1 MVKPLRFLIAL
12 LVTIPLQAVAQEN
25 AALVRARQAYEA
37 LDYRNA
43 IVSVRRALGQQLTG
57 GELVEA
63 YEMLGF
69 MYGAFGRDSAEQ
81 AVESFRNLIILDP
94 DREPDA
100 RRVSPTIT
108 QMYASALGQVLVV
121 RKVSIDSASF
131 VAGQGMV
138 PLRFDVSQPAEIRV
152 RAVGNG
158 LDIPVD
164 SQSVAGAGG
173 VFWSPV
179 LEDGSPVP
187 PGQYQL
193 VVEAFARPEQYASQ
207 IMVEIRHGAVDT
219 LEHVSRL
226 AGYEFQAELE
236 YPGRNWRPLGLA
248 SIYTAIAS
256 ATSLALENSGLGS
269 PPREEIAGVGAAVL
283 LTGFIMSL
291 RKPDPRP
298 VPANIRYNEL
308 LRQQIAQE
316 NARRAAENEVRRMQ
330 VQLTVLPLVVR
341 SQ

>member
-1 MVKPLRFLIAL
+1 MRRLTFLTLLLAL
-12 LVTIPLQAVAQEN
+12 QTPEAAAQEN
-25 AALVRARQAYEA
+25 GALQRGREAYGA
-37 LDYRNA
+37 LDYRTA
-43 IVSVRRALGQQLTG
+43 IASVRRALGQQPTAS
-57 GELVEA
+57 ELVES
-63 YEMLGF
+63 YELLGF
-69 MYGAFGRDSAEQ
+69 MYSALDSNTQ
-81 AVESFRNLIILDP
+81 AVDAFRNLIILDP
-94 DREPDA
+94 EREPDP
-100 RRVSPTIT
+100 RSVSPQIT
-108 QMYASALGQVLVV
+108 SLYASALGQVLVV

-138 PLRFDVSQPAEIRV
+138 PLRFDVSQPADVRV

-173 VFWSPV
+173 VLWSPV

-207 IMVEIRHGAVDT
+207 VMVEIRHGAVDT
-219 LEHVSRL
+219 LEHVSSL
-226 AGYEFQAELE
+226 VGYEFQAELAF
-236 YPGRNWRPLGLA
+236 PGRNWRPLGLA

-256 ATSLALENSGLGS
+256 AAALALENSGLGS
-269 PPREEIAGVGAAVL
+269 PPREEIASVGAAVL

-291 RKPDPRP
+291 RKPDPQP

-308 LRQQIAQE
+308 LRQQIARE

-330 VQLTVLPLVVR
+330 VQLTVLPLVAR

>member
-1 MVKPLRFLIAL
+1 MKPSKFLIVM
-12 LVTIPLQAVAQEN
+12 LVMLPLQAAAQEN
-25 AALVRARQAYEA
+25 GALVQARQAYEDF
-37 LDYRNA
+37 DYRNA
-43 IVSVRRALGQQLTG
+43 IQLAQRALGQQLTG

-69 MYGAFGRDSAEQ
+69 MYAALGSTEE

-100 RRVSPTIT
+100 QRVSPSIT
-108 QMYASALGQVLVV
+108 QMYALALGQVLVV
-121 RKVSIDSASF
+121 RKVGIDSASF

-138 PLRFDVSQPAEIRV
+138 PLRFDVSQPADVRV
-152 RAVGNG
+152 RAVGEG

-164 SQSVAGAGG
+164 SLSVAGAGG

-193 VVEAFARPEQYASQ
+193 VIEAFARPEQYASQ

-219 LEHVSRL
+219 LEHVSSL
-226 AGYEFQAELE
+226 VGYEFQEELE
-236 YPGRNWRPLGLA
+236 FPGRNWRPLGLA

-256 ATSLALENSGLGS
+256 AASVALENSGLGS
-269 PPREEIAGVGAAVL
+269 PPREEIASVSAVVL

-308 LRQQIAQE
+308 LRQQIALA
-316 NARRAAENEVRRMQ
+316 NARTATENDVRRMQ
-330 VQLTVLPLVVR
+330 VQLTVLPLVAG

>member
-1 MVKPLRFLIAL
+1 MAKPLKLLIAL

-37 LDYRNA
+37 LNYRNA

-100 RRVSPTIT
+100 QRVSPTIT

-138 PLRFDVSQPAEIRV
+138 PLRFDVSQPADVRI

-164 SQSVAGAGG
+164 SQSVAGAAG

-207 IMVEIRHGAVDT
+207 VMVEIRHGAVDT
-219 LEHVSRL
+219 LEHVSSL

-236 YPGRNWRPLGLA
+236 YPSRNWQPLGLA

-256 ATSLALENSGLGS
+256 AAALALENSGLGS
-269 PPREEIAGVGAAVL
+269 PPREEIGSVGAAVL

-308 LRQQIAQE
+308 LRQQIARE

-330 VQLTVLPLVVR
+330 VQLTVLPLVAR